1 MRFAD
6 IKHFFLRNL
15 GLRVLAVLIAM
26 GLWIFVNAGQ
36 HEAQTNLLVP
46 VEYRGLPSGL
56 MLVNRRP
63 DFVSVSISG
72 PRTLLSLLDPS
83 RLAVPIDLRGITPG
97 QNEFKIA
104 PDMFRIPRQTTID
117 RILPSQITL
126 DVDQIATRELP
137 VRLSISGQVA
147 GGLAIGSIELKPPV
161 VSVTGPSRAL
171 GNLDAI
177 DTMPFDVQ
185 AATEPVS
192 RYVQLAD
199 VGNLIKIPNNW
210 VLATVK
216 LQDVV
221 SEREFH
227 DIQIAVRNA
236 DYKFMVHPP
245 HVSLTVRGP
254 QKSLTGLVLD
264 DGAVYVDARD
274 LGAGWYETPVQVDLP
289 KGLEVVHQSPDKVKL
304 RVYKA
309 KLEAKG

>member
-1 MRFAD
+1 MRFAH

-15 GLRVLAVLIAM
+15 GLRVLAILIAM

-72 PRTLLSLLDPS
+72 PRTLLSLLDAS

-199 VGNLIKIPNNW
+199 VGNLIKISNNW

-227 DIQIAVRNA
+227 DIQIAVCNA

-264 DGAVYVDARD
+264 GGAVYVDARD

-309 KLEAKG
+309 KL

>member
-6 IKHFFLRNL
+6 IKHFFQRNL
-15 GLRVLAVLIAM
+15 GLRVLSVLIAI

-36 HEAQTNLLVP
+36 HEAQSNLLVP
-46 VEYRGLPSGL
+46 VEYHGLPSGL
-56 MLVNRRP
+56 MIVNRRP
-63 DFVSVSISG
+63 DFVNVSISG

-97 QNEFKIA
+97 QNEFKIT
-104 PDMFRIPRQTTID
+104 PDLFRIPRQTTID

-147 GGLAIGSIELKPPV
+147 SGLAIGSIEVKPPV
-161 VSVTGPSRAL
+161 VSVTGPAHAVR
-171 GNLDAI
+171 NLDAI

-185 AATEPVS
+185 GATEPVS

-199 VGNLIKIPNNW
+199 VGSLLKISNTW
-210 VLATVK
+210 VFATIK
-216 LQDVV
+216 LQEVV

-227 DIQIAVRNA
+227 DVQVTVRNA
-236 DYKFMVHPP
+236 ERKFMLRPL

-254 QKSLTGLVLD
+254 EKSLSSLVLD
-264 DGAVYVDARD
+264 GSVYVDARD
-274 LGAGWYETPVQVDLP
+274 LDPGWYETPVQVDLP
-289 KGLEVVHQSPDKVKL
+289 KGLEVVHESPDKVKL
-304 RVYKA
+304 RVYKS
-309 KLEAKG
+309 KIEAKG